1 MAYFLG
7 IDGGGTKTECV
18 VADERQPLGR
28 GLSGTAKR
36 SRVSED
42 DARQNLRAAI
52 EQACTAAGI
61 APSQLARSC
70 YGLSGAAD
78 PHAAGNAH
86 RLLVSL
92 VGGEVEIATDVAIAL
107 EAAFPADFGSIV
119 IAGTGSIAY
128 GRNERG
134 EIARA
139 GGWGPVVSDEGSGE
153 WIGRAAVALALRAH
167 DAGETTSFLPA
178 IMNTWH
184 LATYEDVV
192 RFVGSHPPPDF
203 AALFPH
209 VADHAARGDDLAR
222 SILLRAAGE
231 LAEICHIV
239 LRRLWPHEKAL
250 AEVAMCGGVFRT
262 SALVREA
269 FIEVV
274 RNRRPHVRVSLCE
287 REPVEGALALAR
299 RAVRRS
305 SIFG

>member
-7 IDGGGTKTECV
+7 IDGGGTKTECA
-18 VADERQPLGR
+18 VADEHQVLGR

-52 EQACTAAGI
+52 EQACTGAGI
-61 APSQLARSC
+61 QPAQLARTY

-78 PHAAGNAH
+78 PRNAENARH
-86 RLLVSL
+86 LLSSL
-92 VGGEVEIATDVAIAL
+92 VGGEVEVATDVAIAL
-107 EAAFPADFGSIV
+107 EAAFPGDAGCIV
-119 IAGTGSIAY
+119 ISGTGSIAY

-134 EIARA
+134 QLVRA
-139 GGWGPVVSDEGSGE
+139 GGWGPAVSDEGSGE

-192 RFVGSHPPPDF
+192 RFVGSQPSPDF
-203 AALFPH
+203 AALFPY
-209 VADHAARGDDLAR
+209 VAEHAARGDDLAR
-222 SILLRAAGE
+222 GILLRAAGE

-239 LRRLWPHEKAL
+239 LRRLWPLEKTS
-250 AEVAMCGGVFRT
+250 AEVAMCGGVFRN

-269 FIEVV
+269 FTQVV
-274 RNRRPHVRVSLCE
+274 RSRRPHLRVALCE

-299 RAVRRS
+299 RASRS
-305 SIFG
+305 SGIFG

>member
-1 MAYFLG
+1 MSYFLA

-18 VADERQPLGR
+18 VADEHQALGR

-52 EQACTAAGI
+52 EQACSGAGI
-61 APSQLARSC
+61 APSAMARTC
-70 YGLSGAAD
+70 YGFSGAAD
-78 PHAAGNAH
+78 PHNAAEAH
-86 RLLVSL
+86 RMLTAL
-92 VGGEVEIATDVAIAL
+92 VGGEVEVTTDVAIAL
-107 EAAFPADFGSIV
+107 EAAYPGDSGAIV
-119 IAGTGSIAY
+119 ICGTGSIAY

-134 EIARA
+134 QVVRA

-153 WIGRAAVALALRAH
+153 WIGRAAVGLALRAH

-184 LATYEDVV
+184 LGTYEDVV
-192 RFVGSHPPPDF
+192 RFVGSQPPPDF
-203 AALFPH
+203 AALFPY
-209 VADHAARGDDLAR
+209 VAEHAARGDDLAR
-222 SILLRAAGE
+222 GILLRAAGE

-239 LRRLWPHEKAL
+239 LRRLWPHETAS
-250 AEVAMCGGVFRT
+250 AEVAMCGGVFRN

-269 FIEVV
+269 FTEVV
-274 RNRRPHVRVSLCE
+274 RSRRPHVRVSLCE

-299 RAVRRS
+299 RATRPS

>member
-18 VADERQPLGR
+18 VADEHQALGR

-52 EQACTAAGI
+52 EQACSGAGI
-61 APSQLARSC
+61 APSELARSC

-78 PHAAGNAH
+78 PRNAENAR
-86 RLLVSL
+86 RLLSSL
-92 VGGEVEIATDVAIAL
+92 VGGEVEIVTDVAIAL
-107 EAAFPADFGSIV
+107 EAAFPQAAGVIV

-134 EIARA
+134 QLARA
-139 GGWGPVVSDEGSGE
+139 GGWGPRVSDEGSGE

-167 DAGETTSFLPA
+167 DAGDTTSFLPA

-192 RFVGSHPPPDF
+192 RFVGAQPPPDF
-203 AALFPH
+203 SALFPH

-222 SILLRAAGE
+222 GILLRAAGE

-239 LRRLWPHEKAL
+239 VRRLWPHDKAS
-250 AEVAMCGGVFRT
+250 AEVAMCGGVFRN
-262 SALVREA
+262 SALIREA
-269 FIEVV
+269 FTDVV
-274 RNRRPHVRVSLCE
+274 RSRRPHLRVSLSE

-299 RAVRRS
+299 RAVRSS
-305 SIFG
+305 SIFD

>member
-18 VADERQPLGR
+18 VADEHQALGR

-52 EQACTAAGI
+52 EQACAAAGI
-61 APSQLARSC
+61 QASQLARTC

-78 PHAAGNAH
+78 PHNAENARH
-86 RLLVSL
+86 LLSSL
-92 VGGEVEIATDVAIAL
+92 VGGEVQVATDVAIAL
-107 EAAFPADFGSIV
+107 EAAFPDDAGCIV
-119 IAGTGSIAY
+119 ISGTGSIAY
-128 GRNERG
+128 GRNERSQVV
-134 EIARA
+134 RA
-139 GGWGPVVSDEGSGE
+139 GGWGPAISDEGSGE

-192 RFVGSHPPPDF
+192 RFVGSQPPPDF

-209 VADHAARGDDLAR
+209 VAEHAARGDDLAR
-222 SILLRAAGE
+222 GILLRAAGE
-231 LAEICHIV
+231 LSEICHIV
-239 LRRLWPHEKAL
+239 LRRLWPHDRTS
-250 AEVAMCGGVFRT
+250 AEVAMCGGVFRN
-262 SALVREA
+262 SALIRQA
-269 FIEVV
+269 FTDVI
-274 RNRRPHVRVSLCE
+274 RSRRPHIRVALCE

-299 RAVRRS
+299 RASRSS

>member
-18 VADERQPLGR
+18 VADEHQALGR

-52 EQACTAAGI
+52 EQACSGAGI
-61 APSQLARSC
+61 PSSQLARSC

-78 PHAAGNAH
+78 PHAAENAR
-86 RLLVSL
+86 RLLASL

-107 EAAFPADFGSIV
+107 EAAFPGDSGAIV

-134 EIARA
+134 EVVRA
-139 GGWGPVVSDEGSGE
+139 GGWGPLVSDEGSGE
-153 WIGRAAVALALRAH
+153 WIGRAAVAFALRAH

-192 RFVGSHPPPDF
+192 RFVGSQPPPDF

-209 VADHAARGDDLAR
+209 VAEHAERDDLAR
-222 SILLRAAGE
+222 GILLRAAGE

-239 LRRLWPHEKAL
+239 LRRLWPHEKAS
-250 AEVAMCGGVFRT
+250 AEVAMCGGVFRN
-262 SALVREA
+262 SALVRQA
-269 FIEVV
+269 FTDVV
-274 RNRRPHVRVSLCE
+274 RSRRPHVRVALCE

-299 RAVRRS
+299 RAAQRQS

>member
-7 IDGGGTKTECV
+7 IDGGGTKTECA
-18 VADERQPLGR
+18 VADEHQVLGR

-36 SRVSED
+36 SRVSEA
-42 DARQNLRAAI
+42 DAQQNLRAAI

-61 APSQLARSC
+61 APAQLARSC

-78 PHAAGNAH
+78 PKNAEDAR
-86 RLLVSL
+86 RLLASL
-92 VGGEVEIATDVAIAL
+92 VGGDVEIATDVAIAL
-107 EAAFPADFGSIV
+107 EAAFPADSGVIV

-134 EIARA
+134 VLVRA

-153 WIGRAAVALALRAH
+153 WIGRAAVAFALRAH

-192 RFVGSHPPPDF
+192 RFVGSQPPPDF

-209 VADHAARGDDLAR
+209 VAEHAARGDDLAR
-222 SILLRAAGE
+222 GILLRAAGE
-231 LAEICHIV
+231 LAEICHIA
-239 LRRLWPHEKAL
+239 LRRLWPHEKAS
-250 AEVAMCGGVFRT
+250 AEVAMCGGVFRN
-262 SALVREA
+262 SALVRDA
-269 FIEVV
+269 FTDVV
-274 RNRRPHVRVSLCE
+274 RSRRPHVRVSLCE
-287 REPVEGALALAR
+287 RDPVEGALALAR
-299 RAVRRS
+299 RATRPS

>member
-1 MAYFLG
+1 MAFFLG

-18 VADERQPLGR
+18 VADEHQALGR

-61 APSQLARSC
+61 KPAQLARTC

-78 PHAAGNAH
+78 PKSSDAAR
-86 RLLVSL
+86 RLLSSL
-92 VGGEVEIATDVAIAL
+92 VGGEVEVATDVAIAL
-107 EAAFPADFGSIV
+107 EAAFPGDAGCIV
-119 IAGTGSIAY
+119 ISGTGSIAY
-128 GRNERG
+128 GRNQRG
-134 EIARA
+134 QVARA
-139 GGWGPVVSDEGSGE
+139 GGWGPAVSDEGSGE

-167 DAGETTSFLPA
+167 DAGEATSFLPA

-192 RFVGSHPPPDF
+192 RFVGSQPPPDF

-209 VADHAARGDDLAR
+209 LAEHAARGDDLAR

-239 LRRLWPHEKAL
+239 LRRLWPHEQAS
-250 AEVAMCGGVFRT
+250 AEVAMCGGVFRN

-269 FIEVV
+269 FTEVV
-274 RNRRPHVRVSLCE
+274 RSRRPHLRVSLCE

-299 RAVRRS
+299 RAARTS